1 MTGLNS
7 EEIEAALTHRGLSIP
22 QSTFRSW
29 RESGLLPPAKRGG
42 LARYLEQTIE
52 QAIAADR
59 LFKRKD
65 ENEFVGWNLWLE
77 GFEVP
82 ERYWRPHFQNGA
94 RNSFRSVRKIASLL
108 SHSDDNKIDA
118 FEEGLSKAVNQSIV
132 PKPLKPIVRRMDTA
146 SLLGTV
152 SLISNALAGNY
163 QEDEDADFEQSR
175 IDGLA
180 TLSGMSR
187 KNRHSMHGQRIKV
200 TTVLQAFLRALAKT
214 PDTYLDASL
223 FNGNRLAE
231 LHIARDYFRDGL
243 ETGANLHEALRW
255 IYGNNAFG
263 LKLANWFRFEAPIS
277 VQASLICLAL
287 VVLREESDAFHT
299 LNEIRELKS
308 ASEELKAQSLMVQQ
322 LGTTHTEYAEL
333 LSPKSLKAA
342 LKSKEKLNELS
353 HKIRHVRGNLVV

>member
-22 QSTFRSW
+22 QSTLRSW

-42 LARYLEQTIE
+42 LARYPEHTIE

-65 ENEFVGWNLWLE
+65 KNEFVGWNLWLE

-82 ERYWRPHFQNGA
+82 ERYWRPRIENGA
-94 RNSFRSVRKIASLL
+94 RNAFRTVRKIASLL
-108 SHSDDNKIDA
+108 SSEKDNKIDA
-118 FEEGLSKAVNQSIV
+118 FEEGLSNAVNQAIV
-132 PKPLKPIVRRMDTA
+132 PDPLKPIVRRMDTA

-152 SLISNALAGNY
+152 SLVSNAFAGNY
-163 QEDEDADFEQSR
+163 RKDEDADFEQSR
-175 IDGLA
+175 IDGVA

-187 KNRHSMHGQRIKV
+187 KNRHTIHGESIKFREA
-200 TTVLQAFLRALAKT
+200 LQSLLRSLAAT
-214 PDTYLDASL
+214 PETYLDASL
-223 FNGNRLAE
+223 FGGSRLVE
-231 LHIARDYFRDGL
+231 LHVARDYFRHGL
-243 ETGANLHEALRW
+243 EAGASLHEAMRW

-299 LNEIRELKS
+299 LSEIRELKT
-308 ASEELKAQSLMVQQ
+308 ASEELKAQSLMFQQ
-322 LGTTHTEYAEL
+322 LGTTHAECAEL

-342 LKSKEKLNELS
+342 LKSEVNLNELA
-353 HKIRHVRGNLVV
+353 HKIRQVRDSLLI